1 MQPVKF
7 IMAMILQCVL
17 SYLMQQCISCILTT
31 MKSLEKY
38 LLNCNLPAEIR
49 KNNQVQRLVSELTS
63 SGLGEMMNS
72 TDEAFV

>member
-1 MQPVKF
+1 
-7 IMAMILQCVL
+7 
-17 SYLMQQCISCILTT
+17 